1 MTKKIKLKQ
10 FGISPATQ
18 RKSGLKLNCCEL
30 SETKNPICNSS
41 VPLDIANLEDV
52 VGVDNYFIYRI
63 DDVPE
68 DEDGALNTEVG
79 VGYLKN
85 KRNSLY
91 LIREFAFINIYANGE
106 VGKAKGMTEF
116 EIENHVTVST
126 YTPNTLRELSY
137 LPTNFLWDGE
147 TLTLPE
153 EKGFVYW
160 DGTGISIEPLSNI
173 KNDALNLVST
183 KNRPNR
189 PPKGTILFNE
199 ITGTLQGYDGK
210 VWKTIKWEDEE

>member
-18 RKSGLKLNCCEL
+18 RKSGLKLKCCEL
-30 SETKNPICNSS
+30 SETKNPICESTM
-41 VPLDIANLEDV
+41 PLDGLDLEDV
-52 VGVDNYFIYRI
+52 VGVDNHFVYRI
-63 DDVPE
+63 DDVEE
-68 DEDGALNTEVG
+68 DENINTEIG

-91 LIREFAFINIYANGE
+91 LIRDFAFMNIYPNGVGVETTRMAEFE
-106 VGKAKGMTEF
+106 VG
-116 EIENHVTVST
+116 NHITVST
-126 YTPNTLRELSY
+126 YIPKNLEELTY

-153 EKGFVYW
+153 EEGFIYW
-160 DGTGISIEPLSNI
+160 NGTEISIDTLSNI
-173 KNDALNLVST
+173 KNDALNLIPT
-183 KNRPNR
+183 KNRPNKA
-189 PPKGTILFNE
+189 PKGTIIFNE

-210 VWKTIKWEDEE
+210 VWKTIKWEDE

>member
-1 MTKKIKLKQ
+1 M
-10 FGISPATQ
+10 
-18 RKSGLKLNCCEL
+18 
-30 SETKNPICNSS
+30 
-41 VPLDIANLEDV
+41 
-52 VGVDNYFIYRI
+52 VGVDKHFIYKI
-63 DDVPE
+63 DDVAQ
-68 DEDGALNTEVG
+68 DETINCEVG

-91 LIREFAFINIYANGE
+91 LIREFAFIHIFHGGAAHQARKM
-106 VGKAKGMTEF
+106 VEF
-116 EIENHVTVST
+116 EIENHVMIST
-126 YTPNTLRELSY
+126 YIPKTLKDLSY

-183 KNRPNR
+183 KSRPDR

-210 VWKTIKWEDEE
+210 VWKTIKWEDEG

>member
-18 RKSGLKLNCCEL
+18 RKSGLKLKCCEL
-30 SETKNPICNSS
+30 SETKNPVCNADI
-41 VPLDIANLEDV
+41 PLDGLDLEDV

-63 DDVPE
+63 DDVAQ
-68 DEDGALNTEVG
+68 DESIDIEVG
-79 VGYLKN
+79 LGYLKN

-91 LIREFAFINIYANGE
+91 LIRDFAFINIYPNGE
-106 VGKAKGMTEF
+106 VVETTKMVEF
-116 EIENHVTVST
+116 DIENHVTIST
-126 YTPNTLRELSY
+126 YIPKTLEELSF

-183 KNRPNR
+183 KSRPDR

-199 ITGTLQGYDGK
+199 ITGTLQGYNGK
-210 VWKTIKWEDEE
+210 GWKTIKWEDEE